1 MSFFRPLLIISC
13 ALFSLGVYGMLTRRN
28 AIGLLLSV
36 ELILNA
42 AALNFVLFSRAFGH
56 VHAQAFA
63 LFIIALAACEAVA
76 GLAIIISLVRSAN
89 TVLADDVNL
98 LKG

>member
-1 MSFFRPLLIISC
+1 MPLNAVLLLSH
-13 ALFSLGVYGMLTRRN
+13 ALFAAGIYGLLSRRN

-36 ELILNA
+36 ELLLNA
-42 AALNFVLFSRAFGH
+42 AALNFVLFGRAYNQVDG
-56 VHAQAFA
+56 QGFA

-76 GLAIIISLVRSAN
+76 GLAI
-89 TVLADDVNL
+89 VLALFRTTQIINADEAAM